1 MHSLRLYRICPPPLN
16 SSPPSVP
23 PQARFHAELL
33 AAMSLNGQWLY
44 AADATARWIGF
55 RLDMLASCVILAA
68 CLLAMAIRGTVQ
80 TSLLALALTQVF
92 GITGGQIAPGGMSR
106 VSLSPG
112 EPRIAGLRSSLE
124 NSVCRG
130 GFPFWGGACFTWGGF
145 PFCLCNAA
153 V

>member
-1 MHSLRLYRICPPPLN
+1 MLSFRLYGICPPPPPAHP
-16 SSPPSVP
+16 SPPHRPLTASP
-23 PQARFHAELL
+23 PLQARFHAELL

-92 GITGGQIAPGGMSR
+92 GITGG
-106 VSLSPG
+106 
-112 EPRIAGLRSSLE
+112 
-124 NSVCRG
+124 
-130 GFPFWGGACFTWGGF
+130 
-145 PFCLCNAA
+145 
-153 V
+153 